1 MKDSDPHMALT
12 HLFFDIGG
20 VLGSNGWDHE
30 QRERAD
36 EQFALGPEFEQ
47 RHQELVGDW
56 EIGRL
61 TLDEYLD
68 SAVFFVPRSFTKE
81 EFIAFMFDQSEPFV
95 GTIAIVAEVAKRSDL
110 TLMTLN
116 NEADELNRHRIAKF
130 GLDPL
135 FEAFL
140 SSCWLGVRKPS
151 QVMFQRAMAIAGA
164 EPNAI
169 LFVDDRQQNLVPAAA
184 AGWETHHFFDA
195 AGLRHDFEERG
206 IL

>member
-1 MKDSDPHMALT
+1 MALT

-36 EQFALGPEFEQ
+36 ERFDLGPEFEN

-68 SAVFFVPRSFTKE
+68 SAVFFTPRSFTKE

-95 GTIAIVAEVAKRSDL
+95 ETIAIVGEISTRSDL

-151 QVMFQRAMAIAGA
+151 HVMFERAMAIAGA
-164 EPNAI
+164 EPQSI

-184 AGWETHHFFDA
+184 AGWNTHHFTDA
-195 AGLRHDFEERG
+195 AGLRQELEERG

>member
-1 MKDSDPHMALT
+1 MALT

-30 QRERAD
+30 QRERANEHFD
-36 EQFALGPEFEQ
+36 LGPEFEN

-61 TLDEYLD
+61 SLDEYLD
-68 SAVFFVPRSFTKE
+68 SAVFFAPRSFTKE

-95 GTIAIVAEVAKRSDL
+95 GTIAIVAEVANRSDL

-151 QVMFQRAMAIAGA
+151 HVIFERAMAIAGA
-164 EPNAI
+164 EPGSI

-184 AGWETHHFFDA
+184 AGWETHHFIDA
-195 AGLRHDFEERG
+195 AGLRLDLEERG

>member
-1 MKDSDPHMALT
+1 MALT

-20 VLGSNGWDHE
+20 VLGTNGWDNE
-30 QRERAD
+30 QRARAS
-36 EQFALGPEFEQ
+36 ARYSLGPEFES

-68 SAVFFVPRSFTKE
+68 SAVFFAPRSFTKE
-81 EFIAFMFDQSEPFV
+81 EFTAFMFAESEPFV
-95 GTIAIVAEVAKRSDL
+95 GTIAIVNEIATRGEV

-130 GLDPL
+130 GLDGL
-135 FEAFL
+135 FSAFL

-151 QVMFQRAMAIAGA
+151 RVIFERALAIAGA
-164 EPNAI
+164 EAADV

-184 AGWETHHFFDA
+184 AGWETHHFVDA
-195 AGLRHDFEERG
+195 AGLRRDLEERE

>member
-1 MKDSDPHMALT
+1 MALT

-20 VLGSNGWDHE
+20 VLGTNGWDNE
-30 QRERAD
+30 QRSRAASH
-36 EQFALGPEFEQ
+36 FALGAEFEL

-68 SAVFFVPRSFTKE
+68 SAVFFAPRSFTKE
-81 EFIAFMFDQSEPFV
+81 EFTSFMFDESEPFV
-95 GTIAIVAEVAKRSDL
+95 GTIAIVSEIAARGKV

-130 GLDPL
+130 GLDGL
-135 FEAFL
+135 FSAFL

-151 QVMFQRAMAIAGA
+151 RVIFERALAIAGA
-164 EPNAI
+164 DAANV
-169 LFVDDRQQNLVPAAA
+169 LFIDDRQQNLVPAAA
-184 AGWETHHFFDA
+184 AGWETHHFVDA
-195 AGLRHDFEERG
+195 AGLRRDLEEWE

>member
-1 MKDSDPHMALT
+1 MALT

-20 VLGSNGWDHE
+20 VLGSNGWDRE

-36 EQFALGPEFEQ
+36 DRFDLGDEFEH

-68 SAVFFVPRSFTKE
+68 SAVFFAPRSFTKE

-95 GTIAIVAEVAKRSDL
+95 GTISIVSEIAARGRV

-151 QVMFQRAMAIAGA
+151 HVIFERATAIAGA
-164 EPNAI
+164 DPTSV

-184 AGWETHHFFDA
+184 AGWETHHFTDA
-195 AGLRHDFEERG
+195 ARLRLDLEERD

>member
-1 MKDSDPHMALT
+1 MTLT
-12 HLFFDIGG
+12 HIFFDIGG

-36 EQFALGPEFEQ
+36 ERFDLGPEFES

-61 TLDEYLD
+61 SLDEYLD
-68 SAVFFVPRSFTKE
+68 SAVFFTPRSFTKE

-95 GTIAIVAEVAKRSDL
+95 GTIAIVAELAKRTDL

-116 NEADELNRHRIAKF
+116 NEADELNRHRIVKF

-151 QVMFQRAMAIAGA
+151 HVIFERAMAIAGA
-164 EPNAI
+164 DAPAI

-184 AGWETHHFFDA
+184 AGWETHHFVDA
-195 AGLRHDFEERG
+195 AGLRLDLEERG
-206 IL
+206 LL

>member
-1 MKDSDPHMALT
+1 MPLT
-12 HLFFDIGG
+12 HIFFDIGG

-30 QRERAD
+30 QRARAD
-36 EQFALGPEFEQ
+36 ERFDLGDEFEN

-68 SAVFFVPRSFTKE
+68 SAVFFTPRSFTKA
-81 EFIAFMFDQSEPFV
+81 EFIAFMFEQSEPFV
-95 GTIAIVAEVAKRSDL
+95 GTIAIVGEIAARADV

-116 NEADELNRHRIAKF
+116 NEADELNRHRIVKF

-151 QVMFQRAMAIAGA
+151 QVIFRRAMAIAGA
-164 EPNAI
+164 EAESI

-184 AGWETHHFFDA
+184 IGWETHHFVDA
-195 AGLRHDFEERG
+195 AGLRRDLEERG

>member
-1 MKDSDPHMALT
+1 MALT

-30 QRERAD
+30 QRARAD
-36 EQFALGPEFEQ
+36 TRFALGAEFEA

-68 SAVFFVPRSFTKE
+68 SAVFFAPRSFTKE
-81 EFIAFMFDQSEPFV
+81 EFTAFMFEESEPFI
-95 GTIAIVAEVAKRSDL
+95 GTIAIVGEIAVRGEV

-130 GLDPL
+130 GLEGL
-135 FEAFL
+135 FSAFL

-151 QVMFQRAMAIAGA
+151 RMIFERALAIAGA
-164 EPNAI
+164 EAANV
-169 LFVDDRQQNLVPAAA
+169 LFIDDRQQNLVPAAA
-184 AGWETHHFFDA
+184 AGWETHHFIDA
-195 AGLRHDFEERG
+195 AGLRRDLEEWG

>member
-1 MKDSDPHMALT
+1 MALT

-30 QRERAD
+30 QRARAD
-36 EQFALGPEFEQ
+36 EHFSLGDEFES

-56 EIGRL
+56 EIGRV

-81 EFIAFMFDQSEPFV
+81 EFTAFMFDQSEPFV
-95 GTIAIVAEVAKRSDL
+95 GTIAIVSEIASRSDL

-151 QVMFQRAMAIAGA
+151 HVIFQRAMAIAGA
-164 EPNAI
+164 DASAI

-184 AGWETHHFFDA
+184 AGWETHHFIDA
-195 AGLRHDFEERG
+195 AGLRLDLEERG